1 MGEGDAGALDQ
12 EQEAFVRQVR
22 EALARRRLTRQ
33 WLAAQA
39 KISLSTLEKALSGE
53 RALTLATR
61 LRVEEVLGLGAGPAA
76 RAVNGA
82 SGVAPPDLGAYS
94 RAAVAWLEGD
104 YLTLRPSFGK
114 EGAVFAYRTR
124 IGWDD
129 EASCLAFAESER
141 LDAAYA
147 QKGRVSLPHQSGL
160 VYLVTNVSGQ
170 YRLSMLDRPG
180 IDGALNGL
188 LLTLQSRRGGQ
199 LVPVATPLALTPIR
213 NVEGAEFGLIE
224 AGHARHEAY
233 RRRLDAVVAEE
244 FARFV
249 V

>member
-1 MGEGDAGALDQ
+1 LDQ
-12 EQEAFVRQVR
+12 EQEGFNRRVR
-22 EALARRRLTRQ
+22 EELARRRITRQ
-33 WLAAQA
+33 RLAHEAQ
-39 KISLSTLEKALSGE
+39 ISLSTLEKALSGE

-61 LRVEEVLGLGAGPAA
+61 LRVEEVLGIGSGSAA
-76 RAVNGA
+76 RTAAAA
-82 SGVAPPDLGAYS
+82 SGVAPPELGAYS
-94 RAAVAWLEGD
+94 RAAVSWLEGD

-114 EGAVFAYRTR
+114 EGAVFAYRTQ
-124 IGWDD
+124 IAWD
-129 EASCLAFAESER
+129 EAASCLAFAESER

-160 VYLVTNVSGQ
+160 VYLVTSVSGQ
-170 YRLSMLDRPG
+170 YRLAMLDRPG
-180 IDGALNGL
+180 IDGTLNGL

-199 LVPVATPLALTPIR
+199 LVPVAVTLALAPLR
-213 NVEGAEFGLIE
+213 SPEEAVFGLIE
-224 AGHARHEAY
+224 ADHPSHEDY

>member
-1 MGEGDAGALDQ
+1 LDQ
-12 EQEAFVRQVR
+12 EQEGFNRRVR
-22 EALARRRLTRQ
+22 EELARRRMTRQ
-33 WLAAQA
+33 RLAYEA

-61 LRVEEVLGLGAGPAA
+61 LRVEEVLGIGSGPAVRGA
-76 RAVNGA
+76 NNA
-82 SGVAPPDLGAYS
+82 SGVAPPELGAYS
-94 RAAVAWLEGD
+94 RAAVSWLEGD

-114 EGAVFAYRTR
+114 EGAVFAYSTQ
-124 IGWDD
+124 IGWD
-129 EASCLAFAESER
+129 EAASCLAFAESER
-141 LDAAYA
+141 LDAAYS

-160 VYLVTNVSGQ
+160 VYLVTNVGGQ
-170 YRLSMLDRPG
+170 YRLSMLDRPS

-199 LVPVATPLALTPIR
+199 LVPVATPLAMTPLR
-213 NVEGAEFGLIE
+213 DMEGNAFGRIE
-224 AGHARHEAY
+224 PGHPLHEAY

-249 V
+249 L

>member
-1 MGEGDAGALDQ
+1 MHLEQ
-12 EQEAFVRQVR
+12 EQESFNRRVR
-22 EALARRRLTRQ
+22 EELARRRMTRQ
-33 WLAAQA
+33 LLADEAR
-39 KISLSTLEKALSGE
+39 ISLSTLEKALSGE

-61 LRVEEVLGLGAGPAA
+61 LRVEAALGIGNGAPAA
-76 RAVNGA
+76 ASIGKDEG
-82 SGVAPPDLGAYS
+82 SGVAPPELGAYS
-94 RAAVAWLEGD
+94 HSAVSWLEGD
-104 YLTLRPSFGK
+104 YLTLRPSFEK

-124 IGWDD
+124 IEWD
-129 EASCLAFAESER
+129 ASGSCLAFAESER

-160 VYLVTNVSGQ
+160 VYLVTGVSGQ
-170 YRLSMLDRPG
+170 YRLAMLDRPG

-199 LVPVATPLALTPIR
+199 LVPVAAPLALAPLR
-213 NVEGAEFGLIE
+213 NGQGAVFGLIE
-224 AGHARHEAY
+224 AGHPSHEAY
-233 RRRLDAVVAEE
+233 RRRVDAVVAEE